1 MGGGWKG
8 SRKVERRARGSAW
21 QPPARTR
28 ARARVAAAEAE
39 RSGGKA
45 ARTED
50 RPQVVAVD
58 LFCGAG
64 GLTHGLERVG
74 IDVTLGVDLDVRCAF
89 PYTQNNKA
97 TFLPASVSA
106 LTGAEI
112 KEAFGGAP
120 YRLLAG
126 CAPCQPFSSY
136 SQGRKPSEDER
147 WNLLAEF
154 GRLVV
159 QSDANVVT
167 MENVPKLVREKVFDD
182 FVALL
187 ETNGFRVKHQ
197 VVDCVLYGVPQTRRR
212 LVLLASKLG
221 DIELVP
227 PDATGGTSVLEA
239 IGHLPPLSAG
249 GRDETDRLHASAL
262 LSPTNLSRI
271 RASAPGG
278 TWRDWPPELVANCH
292 SKKSGKTYPGVY
304 GRMTWKDPSPTIT
317 TQYFGYGSGRFGHPQ
332 QDRAISLR
340 EGAILQSFPPE
351 YRFVEDGKPVEM
363 TVIGRLIGNAVPV
376 KLGEAIGRSVLAH
389 VESHAAA

>member
-1 MGGGWKG
+1 MT
-8 SRKVERRARGSAW
+8 AD
-21 QPPARTR
+21 
-28 ARARVAAAEAE
+28 AAA
-39 RSGGKA
+39 R
-45 ARTED
+45 
-50 RPQVVAVD
+50 VVAVD

-74 IDVTLGVDLDVRCAF
+74 IDVALGVDLDARCEF

-136 SQGRKPSEDER
+136 SQGRKPSEDDR

-159 QSDANVVT
+159 LSDANVVT

-187 ETNGFRVKHQ
+187 EANGFRVKHQ
-197 VVDCVLYGVPQTRRR
+197 IVDCVLYGVPQTRRR

-221 DIELVP
+221 EIDLAP
-227 PDATGGTSVLEA
+227 PGEIGGTSVADA
-239 IGHLPPLSAG
+239 IGHMPQLAAG
-249 GRDETDRLHASAL
+249 GRDAEDRLHASAL
-262 LSPTNLSRI
+262 LSPMNLARI
-271 RASAPGG
+271 RASVPGG
-278 TWRDWPPELVANCH
+278 TWRDWPPELVADCH
-292 SKKSGKTYPGVY
+292 ARKSGKTYPGVY
-304 GRMTWKDPSPTIT
+304 GRMTWAAPSPTIT
-317 TQYFGYGSGRFGHPQ
+317 TQYFGFGSGRFGHPQ

-340 EGAILQSFPPE
+340 EGAILQSFPPG
-351 YRFVEDGKPVEM
+351 YRFVEDGKPVEVS
-363 TVIGRLIGNAVPV
+363 VIGRLIGNAVPV

-389 VESHAAA
+389 VREHAVA